1 MFAGEVIKKV
11 TWVLH
16 YISSVLIGIMLCVCV
31 CVFSHFSH
39 VWIFA
44 TLWTTAHQ
52 APQSVGFSRQEYWS
66 GLPCPPPE
74 DFPTQGLNL
83 HLLCLMHC
91 RWNLYH
97 WATWEA
103 NVMGFVVVVQSLS
116 HVRLLVTP
124 MDCSIL
130 GFPVLHHLPELAQTH
145 VHWIADAIQPSHL
158 LSCPSPLAFNL
169 SQHQGFL

>member
-1 MFAGEVIKKV
+1 M
-11 TWVLH
+11 
-16 YISSVLIGIMLCVCV
+16 YVCV
-31 CVFSHFSH
+31 CSVTSVMSES
-39 VWIFA
+39 
-44 TLWTTAHQ
+44 LRPCG
-52 APQSVGFSRQEYWS
+52 PQPTRLLSPWGSPGKNTGVGCHALLQRI
-66 GLPCPPPE
+66 
-74 DFPTQGLNL
+74 FPTQGLNL

-91 RWNLYH
+91 RWILYH

-145 VHWIADAIQPSHL
+145 VHWIGDAIQPSHL